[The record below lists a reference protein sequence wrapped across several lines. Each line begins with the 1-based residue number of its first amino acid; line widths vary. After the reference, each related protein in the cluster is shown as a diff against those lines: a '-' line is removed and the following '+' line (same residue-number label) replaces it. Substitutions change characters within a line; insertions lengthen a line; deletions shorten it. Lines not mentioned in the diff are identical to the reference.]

1 MSQSWIWWKRIKE
14 EITTDATVDQ
24 WENKLEEFGVVFSH
38 DEIPEGRTLPLSSM
52 GAFLP
57 CKVKRQSKF
66 TLPFFCFSKKW
77 LASVYE
83 RHNESSIISLWK
95 PLFVSDFKKILTIVR
110 FCFWEDTSEASAI
123 FAFAFAF
130 WGLGLAPTRHRV
142 GIFHGSGKVPSVC
155 PCSMLLKSL
164 VFLRHL
170 QNCPWRNEVKSKK
183 FEL

>member
-1 MSQSWIWWKRIKE
+1 MGKQTRRIWRGFLVMMKFPKGALYHW
-14 EITTDATVDQ
+14 VQ
-24 WENKLEEFGVVFSH
+24 WVRFC
-38 DEIPEGRTLPLSSM
+38 P
-52 GAFLP
+52 A
-57 CKVKRQSKF
+57 KVKRQSKF
-66 TLPFFCFSKKW
+66 TLPFFLFFKK
-77 LASVYE
+77 
-83 RHNESSIISLWK
+83 RISECLRATQWK
-95 PLFVSDFKKILTIVR
+95 FDYFPLKTAFFVSDFKKILTIVR

-170 QNCPWRNEVKSKK
+170 QKLP
-183 FEL
+183 LT

>member
-1 MSQSWIWWKRIKE
+1 MDMMKRIKE
-14 EITTDATVDQ
+14 EITTDATADQ

-57 CKVKRQSKF
+57 CKKWKGKVIYFAFFLFFKKVISECLRATQWKF
-66 TLPFFCFSKKW
+66 DYFP
-77 LASVYE
+77 
-83 RHNESSIISLWK
+83 LWK

-123 FAFAFAF
+123 SAFAFAF
-130 WGLGLAPTRHRV
+130 WGLGLAQPKV
-142 GIFHGSGKVPSVC
+142 GIFHGSGKVPLC

-164 VFLRHL
+164 VFSVICK
-170 QNCPWRNEVKSKK
+170 NCPWRNEVKSKK

>member
-1 MSQSWIWWKRIKE
+1 MGKQTRRIWRGFLVMMKFPKGALYHWVQWVRFCPAKWKGKVNLLCLFFLFFKKGISECLR
-14 EITTDATVDQ
+14 ATQ
-24 WENKLEEFGVVFSH
+24 WKFDYF
-38 DEIPEGRTLPLSSM
+38 PLKNR
-52 GAFLP
+52 F
-57 CKVKRQSKF
+57 
-66 TLPFFCFSKKW
+66 
-77 LASVYE
+77 
-83 RHNESSIISLWK
+83 
-95 PLFVSDFKKILTIVR
+95 FVSDFKKILTIVR

-170 QNCPWRNEVKSKK
+170 QKLP
-183 FEL
+183 LT